1 MLISVII
8 PHLNQ
13 EGYLRVG
20 LEALHDQRGITSE
33 VEIIV
38 VDNGSTRLPELVCS
52 AWPDVRL
59 VSEPIPGPGP
69 ARNRGIREARGEI
82 LAFIDADCRAAPG
95 WLAAIETA
103 FADGQTRI
111 IGGDV
116 QVGYQQPSRPTF
128 LEPYESIY
136 SYRNNEHI
144 AEGFSG
150 TGNLATLPSV
160 VAEVGPFAGIEVAED
175 RDWGLRAGAAGYT
188 IRYVPEMIVFHPAR
202 TSFAELTWKWDRHI
216 AHDYQRIRPKPL
228 GALRWFA
235 RAIGV
240 AGSPVFE
247 LRTVLLSPRV
257 SGMRERILA
266 FLCLIAIRL
275 YRGGRM
281 IGVLLEGDA
290 DKISRAWNRT

>member
-1 MLISVII
+1 MLITVFI
-8 PHLNQ
+8 PHLNH

-20 LEALHDQRGITSE
+20 LEALHDQGGITRE

-59 VSEPIPGPGP
+59 VSEPTPGPGP

-95 WLAAIETA
+95 WRAAIEAA
-103 FADGQTRI
+103 FADGKTRI

-228 GALRWFA
+228 GALRWLA

-240 AGSPVFE
+240 AGSPLFE
-247 LRTVLLSPRV
+247 LRTVVLSPRV